1 MQQAKVKK
9 FTSRLLVVL
18 LTLAMAFDYN
28 IAMAYAASNITL
40 PDNQYLVS
48 QTDNNIAPGIKES
61 QIVSNDKT
69 GNRQN
74 MGYICEVD
82 LKNTKTTKIIAGY
95 KDYNGNVWGMQTV
108 RDQAKAAEKAT
119 GYNIVAAVNGD
130 FFNMKTGAP
139 KGALVMNGKKYQG
152 AGREPYFAI
161 LKDGTAVIRESN
173 VPLDDVQEAIGG
185 ETILVKDGKALDF
198 SYNSSINP
206 RTVIGIKPDGKVVT
220 FVNDGRQAPISYGR
234 TYQEIADIMVSLGCE
249 TALNLDGGGSTTFLS
264 KPEGSDKLEC
274 RNSPSDGTERTV
286 STSLFIVS
294 TAKAS
299 GEFDHAAIE
308 PNNLVYTPN
317 SKIKFTAKGVDSA
330 GGQAKLPD
338 DISWALEDSK
348 YGEINSE
355 GVFTSNGTTGEVKVN
370 LMSGG
375 NVVGSTTITIAIPD
389 SITFNN
395 DEVSLGFDKESDLGI
410 MVKYKGRDII
420 YKDGDIKWTLSDE
433 KLGKF
438 NGNKF
443 ISSDSETLNGTATA
457 TCTYDE
463 KVSGKVNLVIG
474 RLPSVL
480 WDFEDKVD
488 ADGNTIKAEDYFT
501 LTQDGNNTEALLY
514 ILGYNRG
521 GKRDAQI
528 VDIDSGSP
536 VRFGSHALKLDYDFT
551 EATGT
556 EGACI
561 GYNRAGDPVEGTP
574 TAVGM
579 WVYAP
584 EGTPNLWIRMYV
596 NDADGN
602 NQQLDFTE
610 EAKISEGKMGG
621 IDWTGWRYLEASLEG
636 KKAPFKLRKGETIRV
651 MYVPGTGMGAY
662 TRGETKADGTY
673 DMVKVPQSQCKGSI
687 YIDNLQFVYGANKQD
702 TDNPNV
708 DSITAN
714 GEELQ
719 NGDTIN
725 TNTITFKSLYSDVE
739 NKNTSGIDYDTV
751 RMYIDGVN
759 ASTYEGYKNVKGDNT
774 VYLFDGKLSN
784 GIHTI
789 KILVRDKAGNETVK
803 TRTFKVQGDQEFS
816 TVKLEPTTEGNPI
829 LNKTFDLGLISEK
842 IEEVDAVE
850 TEIKIHKDFKDY
862 EVKFNDDFAGT
873 AAYDSINNV
882 IKISAKRKDG
892 VSTQTG
898 KQNIAT
904 ISFKISKDLKKGSV
918 FRYCAQKG
926 LITFNSEQDSAYT
939 KSFSTPQEKLEVIA
953 PLTVKAD
960 QMVVG
965 FDGKIYVTDTEGNP
979 VSDATIYKDGSE
991 IGKTNTEG
999 YLQTDVLCKTV
1010 GKSTIY
1016 ATKGDDI
1023 SYSLTV
1029 QTTSA
1034 AGNEDGLPEYVIS
1047 NVTTGSAT
1055 SKNITWMSNPKSSDA
1070 KAIMQIATKSDYDKN
1085 GENAFKNI
1093 EGTSKIQ
1100 SFLGSSNDELNK
1112 SVRVNKVLATGL
1124 TKNTQYAYRV
1134 GDGKQWSEVKT
1145 FKTNRNGTNTN
1156 FFVIGDTQVSNKENV
1171 DKIAAN
1177 LAKDGNYSFG
1187 IQTGDSVDNASIYS
1201 HWTDVL
1207 QLFGDNY
1214 ISGVDM
1220 VHVLGNHE
1228 YMGDLDGDAAQNI
1241 YNLPNSGRYSVEY
1254 GNVYVATINY
1264 TVNRAELKADLEW
1277 LKQDAKAS
1285 KCKWKVLTMHQPAY
1299 YTNTAGSN
1307 EMINELVPGAAEEA
1321 GIDFVFSG
1329 HDHSYARTEPL
1340 KEGKVNE
1347 DDGIVYYICGSTGE
1361 KSYAVTNNP
1370 DFHFAVASQE
1380 FNGVYLTVS
1389 TTDDKFTV
1397 TTRDVDGSII
1407 DSYTKTKVK
1416 EECKNGHEYVYDGEY
1431 LTCKNCGYSKD
1442 LGDYTG
1448 FATDEKTGKK
1458 MYFIDG
1464 KFKTGW
1470 FTNGAIDIYYFDK
1483 NGLAEDLKVLEDVK
1497 TTCLERGH
1505 KTVENSLGIKKT
1517 MKYEMPKGH
1526 EFVLNNDGRSICSI
1540 CGADENDISSY
1551 SISTPV
1557 KREYTG
1563 QAIKPYPVVGLANAR
1578 LSAGRDY
1585 TVKFENNVEPGTA
1598 KIIITGIGK
1607 YKGTVERTFT
1617 IYRNLSKM
1625 EATLSE
1631 TNYLYDGTAKE
1642 PKVTIEGLTEGKD
1655 YSVSYKNNVNVGTA
1669 TVTIKGITDFCSGT
1683 ITKTFS
1689 IEKPSIEGLDIK
1701 LSQEVYNYDGEEK
1714 RPKVSIEGLVENLDY
1729 RVSYVNNIDPGTA
1742 KVIITGIGGYGGTV
1756 EKTFKIEGEISP
1768 DVIDISTLD
1777 SKISMV
1783 KEVEYT
1789 GKVIEPK
1796 VSIEGLTEGADYIVK
1811 YENNV
1816 NIGIAK
1822 VTIRGKGNYKG
1833 VVTKEFNI
1841 TKVDISNVAI
1851 STPVKREYTGQ
1862 AIKPYPVV
1870 GLANA
1875 RLNAGRDYT
1884 VKFENNVGPGTAKII
1899 ITGTGKYKGTVERTF
1914 TIYRNLS
1921 KMEAT
1926 LSATNYLYDGTAK
1939 EPKVTIEGL
1948 TEGKDYSV
1956 SYANNVNVGTA
1967 KVTIKGIAPYYTGT
1981 ITKTFTINEQNI
1993 NTLSLKLE
2001 ADNLDTTNKQIL
2013 EIDDLEE
2020 GEDYKVTYDL
2030 GENSNTIKI
2039 EGIGNY
2045 EGEKILKASK
2055 DTEMIVEED
2064 GVQYNLLS
2072 NGDAEVYNFI
2082 ETGKKVNIKS
2092 TVKDH
2097 KVTKISKNAFKK
2109 CDKLKLV
2116 KIPKSVSEIAKDVF
2130 KDCKNVTISGKLD
2143 SYANKYADENDINF
2157 KESK

>member
-9 FTSRLLVVL
+9 VTSRLLVVL
-18 LTLAMAFDYN
+18 LTLAMVFDYN
-28 IAMAYAASNITL
+28 IAMAYAASNIKL

-82 LKNTKTTKIIAGY
+82 LANTKTTKIIAGY

-108 RDQAKAAEKAT
+108 REQAKAAEKST

-139 KGALVMNGKKYQG
+139 TGALVMNGKKYQG

-173 VPLDDVQEAIGG
+173 VPLDDVKEAIGG

-234 TYQEIADIMVSLGCE
+234 TYQEIADIMVNLGCE

-274 RNSPSDGTERTV
+274 RNNPSDGIERSV
-286 STSLFIVS
+286 SSSLFIVS
-294 TAKAS
+294 TTKAS
-299 GEFDHAAIE
+299 GEFDHAALT

-317 SKIKFTAKGVDSA
+317 SKITFTAKGVDSA

-338 DISWALEDSK
+338 DISWVLEDSK

-457 TCTYDE
+457 TCAYDE
-463 KVSGKVNLVIG
+463 SVSGKVNLIIG
-474 RLPSVL
+474 RLPSVE

-488 ADGNTIKAEDYFT
+488 KTTGETIPAKTYYSI
-501 LTQDGNNTEALLY
+501 TQDPTNQNALLY
-514 ILGYNRG
+514 LRGYGRG
-521 GKRDAQI
+521 GKNDAQI

-536 VRFGSHALKLDYDFT
+536 VRFGSKALKLDYDFT

-556 EGACI
+556 EGAGL
-561 GYNRAGDPVEGTP
+561 GYNRVGDPVEGTP
-574 TAVGM
+574 TAIGM

-584 EGTPNLWIRMYV
+584 EGTPNLWLRMYI

-602 NQQLDFTE
+602 NQEVDFTE

-621 IDWTGWRYLEASLEG
+621 IDWTGWRYLEGSLEG
-636 KKAPFKLRKGETIRV
+636 KKAPFSLRKGETIRL

-739 NKNTSGIDYDTV
+739 NKNTSGIFYNAV

-759 ASTYEGYKNVKGDNT
+759 ASTFEEYANVPGDNAL
-774 VYLFDGKLSN
+774 YLYNAKLSN
-784 GIHTI
+784 GTHTI
-789 KILVRDKAGNETVK
+789 KILVRDNAGNETVE

-862 EVKFNDDFAGT
+862 EVKFNDDFDGT
-873 AAYDSINNV
+873 ATYDSINNV
-882 IKISAKRKDG
+882 IKIDAKRKDG

-926 LITFNSEQDSAYT
+926 LITFNSEQDKKYT
-939 KSFSTPQEKLEVIA
+939 KSFSTEQEKLEVIA

-999 YLQTDVLCKTV
+999 YLQTDILCKTV

-1047 NVTTGSAT
+1047 NATTGSAT

-1070 KAIMQIATKSDYDKN
+1070 KAIMQIATKADYDKN
-1085 GENAFKNI
+1085 GEKAFKNI

-1347 DDGIVYYICGSTGE
+1347 NDGIVYYICGSTGE
-1361 KSYAVTNNP
+1361 KSYSVTNNP

-1397 TTRDVDGSII
+1397 TTRDIDGSII

-1458 MYFIDG
+1458 MYFMSG
-1464 KFKTGW
+1464 VPKKGW
-1470 FTNGAIDIYYFDK
+1470 FTYGTDIYYFDAL
-1483 NGLAEDLKVLEDVK
+1483 GLAEDLTVVEDVP
-1497 TTCLERGH
+1497 TTCTERGY
-1505 KTVENSLGIKKT
+1505 KVVQNSLGVKKT
-1517 MKYEMPKGH
+1517 LKYEVPKGH
-1526 EFVLNNDGRSICSI
+1526 DFELIGNKYICSV
-1540 CGADENDISSY
+1540 CGLEGTDISTLEIQMGTREIY
-1551 SISTPV
+1551 SGTQR
-1557 KREYTG
+1557 K
-1563 QAIKPYPVVGLANAR
+1563 PVVKISGLVRNV
-1578 LSAGRDY
+1578 DY
-1585 TVKFENNVEPGTA
+1585 TVSYIDNINPGKA
-1598 KIIITGIGK
+1598 KAIIKGK
-1607 YKGTVERTFT
+1607 DLYLGTVEKTFT
-1617 IYRNLSKM
+1617 IYRKM
-1625 EATLSE
+1625 NTLEAELEYTNSE
-1631 TNYLYDGTAKE
+1631 YDGKE
-1642 PKVTIEGLTEGKD
+1642 KTPKVKISGLTEGKD
-1655 YSVSYKNNVNVGTA
+1655 YTISYSNNVNVGEA
-1669 TVTIKGITDFCSGT
+1669 TVTIKGISDYYTGT
-1683 ITKTFS
+1683 LTKTFNITQKDMS
-1689 IEKPSIEGLDIK
+1689 NMNAK
-1701 LSQEVYNYDGEEK
+1701 LSYESCEYNGKERE
-1714 RPKVSIEGLVENLDY
+1714 
-1729 RVSYVNNIDPGTA
+1729 
-1742 KVIITGIGGYGGTV
+1742 
-1756 EKTFKIEGEISP
+1756 P
-1768 DVIDISTLD
+1768 D
-1777 SKISMV
+1777 
-1783 KEVEYT
+1783 
-1789 GKVIEPK
+1789 
-1796 VSIEGLTEGADYIVK
+1796 
-1811 YENNV
+1811 
-1816 NIGIAK
+1816 
-1822 VTIRGKGNYKG
+1822 
-1833 VVTKEFNI
+1833 
-1841 TKVDISNVAI
+1841 
-1851 STPVKREYTGQ
+1851 
-1862 AIKPYPVV
+1862 
-1870 GLANA
+1870 
-1875 RLNAGRDYT
+1875 
-1884 VKFENNVGPGTAKII
+1884 
-1899 ITGTGKYKGTVERTF
+1899 
-1914 TIYRNLS
+1914 
-1921 KMEAT
+1921 
-1926 LSATNYLYDGTAK
+1926 
-1939 EPKVTIEGL
+1939 VTIEGL
-1948 TEGKDYSV
+1948 IKEKDYTV
-1956 SYANNVNVGTA
+1956 SYANNVNVGEATITITGTGNYRGSITKTFEIKEEDKNKVDISKYEAKLDKDSYKYTGSSIKPKVTIEGLEENKDFIVNYENNIEIGQA
-1967 KVTIKGIAPYYTGT
+1967 KVTIEGIGNYRGTITKTFEIKDPRIDISTLEIQMGTREIYSGTQRKPVVKISGLVRNVDFTVSYENNINPGKATAIIKGKGSYIGTVTKTFTIYRKMSTLEAELEYANSEYDGKEKTPKVKIAGLTEGKDYTVSYSNNVNVGEATVTIRGVEPYYRGT
-1981 ITKTFTINEQNI
+1981 ITKTFTITKQDIETSDLNLQVQ
-1993 NTLSLKLE
+1993 
-2001 ADNLDTTNKQIL
+2001 NLDSISNQSLNI
-2013 EIDDLEE
+2013 EDLKE
-2020 GEDYKVTYDL
+2020 GQDYTVAYNLDQDS
-2030 GENSNTIKI
+2030 NSITIK
-2039 EGIGNY
+2039 GIGNY
-2045 EGEKILKASK
+2045 KGQKTLKATK

-2064 GVQYNLLS
+2064 GVQYNLL
-2072 NGDAEVYNFI
+2072 NDGTAEVYNFT
-2082 ETGKKVNIKS
+2082 ELGKKANIKS
-2092 TVKDH
+2092 KIKDY
-2097 KVTKISKNAFKK
+2097 KVTKINKNAFKD
-2109 CDKLKLV
+2109 CDKLELV
-2116 KIPKSVSEIAKDVF
+2116 KIPKSLSEIDKDAF
-2130 KDCKNVTISGKLD
+2130 KDCKNVTISGKID
-2143 SYANKYADENDINF
+2143 SYANIYADENKIDF